1 MLNLVAMLS
10 MLFIRLPVPDVSNVI
25 LGNCQNFRQGMN
37 LHKSDVRT
45 LNTDCLVDLH
55 INWCLNI
62 KYEHLK
68 IPYFYCMPIYYSS
81 SAHVLGVRDQ
91 RLFP

>member
-1 MLNLVAMLS
+1 
-10 MLFIRLPVPDVSNVI
+10 
-25 LGNCQNFRQGMN
+25 MN
-37 LHKSDVRT
+37 LYKSDVRT
-45 LNTDCLVDLH
+45 LNTDCLADLH

-81 SAHVLGVRDQ
+81 SSSSVRKLRVKDQ
-91 RLFP
+91 DYFGRILKPELNLL